1 MIWKKIADLILKN
14 RLAVIIIVAL
24 LSTFMGWKASQVKL
38 TYNAGKVL
46 PVTDSAYI
54 RFKQFQSKFGQ
65 DGTALVLGIKA
76 DNLFQK
82 DIFNDWYQLGNNIQH
97 FKGITAVISYA
108 NIYNLKKDTVQHRFV
123 LKPLITHKLTSDQEV
138 DSVRKQ
144 ILGLPFYDGLVLSED
159 HKSTLMA
166 ISFDNKTVNSPAR
179 IPVINEIM
187 RQAKAFGDK
196 HNIQVHASGLPLI
209 RTVVSDL
216 VSHEFALFLGL
227 SLLITAI
234 ILLLFFRTGYAV
246 IFPVFVVILGVLW
259 SLGLLVLNHFNITLL
274 TGIIPP
280 LVVVIGIPNSIFILN
295 KYYHEFGVTGDK
307 MKSLYIVI
315 EKVGITTFIANVT
328 TAIGFGVL
336 CFTNSQIL
344 MEFGLVASLS
354 IMATFALSLVL
365 IPVIFSYLPNPK
377 PRQSGIKDQKFIQY
391 FLSKTDYIVQHS
403 RPAIYI
409 GTAALVVVCLY
420 GMSRIN
426 VNGYIVDDLPKS
438 SSILSD
444 LRFFESS
451 FKGVLPLEV
460 SVESKHKN
468 GLMNLAT
475 MRKIEKL
482 ETLISSYPEFSKSLS
497 LIQVLK
503 FSTQGFY
510 GGNPEFYRLPDGL
523 EQNFILSYAAN
534 SGKNGINAGGAL
546 KNYIDSTKQTTRIS
560 FQMVD
565 AGSKK
570 LNSIFTE
577 LQPRIDSIFN
587 PKNFHVELTGSS
599 VIFVKGNNY
608 LIKNLYESLAL
619 AIFLIGIIMW
629 ILFRGLKMVLISLLP
644 NIIPLIITAG
654 IMGFFGIPLKPSTIL
669 IFSIAMG
676 ISSDQTI
683 YFLTRYRQEIRNSNK
698 SISQVVSDT
707 IKETG
712 ISMIYIATVLFFGF
726 GIFAASTFG
735 GTVALG
741 ILLSITL
748 LIAMITNLTLLP
760 AFLLSLEKRNKKA
773 EAITEP
779 LADMEAPVL

>member
-1 MIWKKIADLILKN
+1 
-14 RLAVIIIVAL
+14 
-24 LSTFMGWKASQVKL
+24 MGWKASKVRL

-54 RFKQFQSKFGQ
+54 RFTKFQKKFGQ
-65 DGTALVLGIKA
+65 DGTALVLGIQS
-76 DNLFQK
+76 DRLFQQ
-82 DIFNDWYQLGNNIQH
+82 DVFNGWYLLGTQVQH
-97 FKGITAVISYA
+97 LKGIKAVISLA
-108 NIYNLKKDTVQHRFV
+108 NIYDLQKDTALHRFV
-123 LKPLITHKLTSDQEV
+123 LQPLVTKPLATQDGV
-138 DSVRKQ
+138 DSVKAHV
-144 ILGLPFYDGLVLSED
+144 LNLPFYDGMMLSQD
-159 HKSTLMA
+159 HRSTLMA
-166 ISFDNKTVNSPAR
+166 ITFDTKIVNSPAR
-179 IPVINEIM
+179 VPIVNQIVRLSKQFEL
-187 RQAKAFGDK
+187 K
-196 HNIQVHASGLPLI
+196 HNIKVHVSGLPLI

-234 ILLLFFRTGYAV
+234 ILVVFFRTVYAV
-246 IFPVFVVILGVLW
+246 IFPVLVVMLGVVW
-259 SLGLLVLNHFNITLL
+259 SLGLLVLNHYNITLL

-295 KYYHEFGVTGDK
+295 KYYREYGLTGDK
-307 MKSLYIVI
+307 MQALYVVI

-328 TAIGFGVL
+328 TAIGFAVL
-336 CFTNSQIL
+336 CFTNSQL
-344 MEFGLVASLS
+344 LTEFGLVASLS

-365 IPVIFSYLPNPK
+365 IPVIFSYLPDPK
-377 PRQSGIKDQKFIQY
+377 PKQSGIKDQPVLHRVLNFIDH
-391 FLSKTDYIVQHS
+391 LVHHK
-403 RPAIYI
+403 RPAIYF
-409 GTAALVVVCLY
+409 GTAALVVVCFY

-438 SSILSD
+438 SAIITD
-444 LRFFESS
+444 LRFFEKN

-460 SVESKHKN
+460 SVESKRKN

-475 MRKIEKL
+475 MRKVERLEK
-482 ETLISSYPEFSKSLS
+482 LISSYPEFSRSLS

-503 FSTQGFY
+503 FSTQSFY
-510 GGNPEFYRLPDGL
+510 NGNPEYYRLPDNID
-523 EQNFILSYAAN
+523 QNFILSYAAN
-534 SGKNGINAGGAL
+534 SGKNNNNTL
-546 KNYIDSTKQTTRIS
+546 KNYLDSTKQTTRIS

-570 LNSIFTE
+570 LNQLFEE

-608 LIKNLYESLAL
+608 LVKNLYESLAW
-619 AIFLIGIIMW
+619 AVVLIGLVMW
-629 ILFRGLKMVLISLLP
+629 VLFRGIKMIAISLLP
-644 NIIPLIITAG
+644 NLIPLVITAG
-654 IMGFFGIPLKPSTIL
+654 IMGFCGIPLKPSTIL

-683 YFLTRYRQEIRNSNK
+683 YFLTRYRQELHLTGK
-698 SISQVVSDT
+698 SVSQVVSDT
-707 IKETG
+707 IRETG
-712 ISMIYIATVLFFGF
+712 ISMIYIATILFFGF

-741 ILLSITL
+741 ILLSVTL

-760 AFLLSLEKRNKKA
+760 AFLLSVEKRKKR
-773 EAITEP
+773 EDVTEP
-779 LADMEAPVL
+779 VAEMEAPVL